1 LFGKFYRNNK
11 WFLKINFLLTSEI
24 LKQNKNKTQTKINT
38 PNKNKRTTN
47 NKNNSYYQKQ
57 ETRIQDTKP
66 QAKTITNNENT
77 FNVVLVISVCSC
89 VVFFVIECV
98 LRCYCLVVVW
108 CVVISSVFLCVS
120 IVLVLCSCTL
130 FFIVLKRSRTQNK
143 EQQQTND
150 KHKKPEQRTAYQQQ
164 EHITWSKPTTQFR
177 ET

>member
-1 LFGKFYRNNK
+1 VFLFVSIVHARCSLSVFFVFRLIFAIKTE
-11 WFLKINFLLTSEI
+11 IND
-24 LKQNKNKTQTKINT
+24 KNKTQTKINT

-98 LRCYCLVVVW
+98 LRC
-108 CVVISSVFLCVS
+108 
-120 IVLVLCSCTL
+120 
-130 FFIVLKRSRTQNK
+130 
-143 EQQQTND
+143 
-150 KHKKPEQRTAYQQQ
+150 
-164 EHITWSKPTTQFR
+164 
-177 ET
+177 